1 MKRKQTHKLAHCP
14 LKRLP
19 RGLWRKNW
27 AAGHWREVLGAR
39 RLWELGF
46 LGVRP
51 GPGPDPHPPAPTLP
65 SLAFPRPPLSRP
77 DIQYLP
83 LPGGWGGGG
92 GTRKVLWSPEIKE

>member
-1 MKRKQTHKLAHCP
+1 MLAGC
-14 LKRLP
+14 
-19 RGLWRKNW
+19 GNW
-27 AAGHWREVLGAR
+27 VSWAFA
-39 RLWELGF
+39 
-46 LGVRP
+46 P
-51 GPGPDPHPPAPTLP
+51 GRALTPTPPAPTLP